1 MLSRCSFPT
10 KLQNETSERNPT
22 IKIQLSTLI
31 AEPYRSSKQ
40 RDVVLT
46 HAIKFRR
53 LLARHVYIY
62 FMPLNVILKKGYHAQ
77 NVFNSGILLTYL
89 QNLNNEC

>member
-1 MLSRCSFPT
+1 MLSRCSHQT
-10 KLQNETSERNPT
+10 KLQDKTPERNPT

-31 AEPYRSSKQ
+31 SEPYRSSKQ
-40 RDVVLT
+40 RVD
-46 HAIKFRR
+46 AIKFRR
-53 LLARHVYIY
+53 LLARHGYIY